1 MLSQPVWQEISGIQD
16 PELKELSESLPLVVL
31 QSRAPS
37 TVKKYSGAF
46 LRWKRWALSKTADIS
61 VLPANP
67 LHVALYLTF
76 LIQKS
81 STSAPVEEAV
91 NALSWAHQVA
101 LTQDPTRCAIVRE
114 TMAGAKRML
123 AHRTQKKEPITP
135 EILKDLVDK
144 FASAEASLSNIRVVT
159 ICLIGFAGFLF
170 SHSCPTPIF
179 GDIVACGACRGACA
193 S

>member
-16 PELKELSESLPLVVL
+16 LELKELAESLPIVVL

-37 TVKKYSGAF
+37 TVKYSGAF
-46 LRWKRWALSKTADIS
+46 LCWKRWALSKKADIS

-101 LTQDPTRCAIVRE
+101 LIQDSTRLHTALSLERQWQVRS
-114 TMAGAKRML
+114 T
-123 AHRTQKKEPITP
+123 
-135 EILKDLVDK
+135 
-144 FASAEASLSNIRVVT
+144 
-159 ICLIGFAGFLF
+159 C
-170 SHSCPTPIF
+170 
-179 GDIVACGACRGACA
+179 
-193 S
+193 